1 MLLGII
7 FFFVLSIK
15 SLLNRCIYN
24 HLLLHMDLLLDLTV
38 RFMMLHE
45 WIIVLRCLLMSSM
58 FALLLSQTLHDTLFR
73 RRRLVGVHCRLHL
86 WLLILVVVALK
97 RSLWEKIGTT
107 SFFHRLWRL
116 INIYIVFLMVF
127 GLGFLMLVV
136 FVIDSNLELLVWIVA
151 TCELFS
157 IVKLLLLLVILRF

>member
-1 MLLGII
+1 M
-7 FFFVLSIK
+7 
-15 SLLNRCIYN
+15 
-24 HLLLHMDLLLDLTV
+24 
-38 RFMMLHE
+38 
-45 WIIVLRCLLMSSM
+45 
-58 FALLLSQTLHDTLFR
+58 
-73 RRRLVGVHCRLHL
+73 
-86 WLLILVVVALK
+86 
-97 RSLWEKIGTT
+97 
-107 SFFHRLWRL
+107 